1 MPFKLHNLSGLDQ
14 DAKSV
19 CRTTV
24 SSGGNKPLCVFF
36 HTCVGKP
43 QHLFVWFF
51 HTYVV
56 ISTRVCKNTHLCG
69 KNHTDGNCVVCGYYH
84 THVVKTKHA
93 WKSLSLKFK
102 GGFLPRG
109 PSPFLAL
116 MIWNPIVILNDF
128 TLPQIHQVL
137 F

>member
-1 MPFKLHNLSGLDQ
+1 MQVLGLFQKAVISLFWTLALPSSCGERRNLVTSTRSVEDWRGGSAKASGEDM
-14 DAKSV
+14 KYIEG
-19 CRTTV
+19 TV
-24 SSGGNKPLCVFF
+24 SSGGNMPLCVFF

-84 THVVKTKHA
+84 THVVKTKHV
-93 WKSLSLKFK
+93 WK
-102 GGFLPRG
+102 
-109 PSPFLAL
+109 
-116 MIWNPIVILNDF
+116 
-128 TLPQIHQVL
+128 
-137 F
+137 

>member
-1 MPFKLHNLSGLDQ
+1 MRHRAYTVDLWMVLFIPSITQMVKNSALTQEYYAHTQ
-14 DAKSV
+14 MTKCKHCEV
-19 CRTTV
+19 TV

-84 THVVKTKHA
+84 THVVKTKHV
-93 WKSLSLKFK
+93 WK
-102 GGFLPRG
+102 
-109 PSPFLAL
+109 
-116 MIWNPIVILNDF
+116 
-128 TLPQIHQVL
+128 
-137 F
+137 